1 MNTSLRMRRAPPR
14 RRAPSSRVP
23 SSTNQ
28 TNQISF
34 SMNDPVFVFE
44 GFSPC
49 LPPKPGK
56 IRFLLDV
63 PNYTSANWFHVF
75 FQKDR
80 TLKEWRDEIEELRK
94 PLWFTDV
101 PQIDLGIRIQTAP
114 FDPDGFVNRWT
125 HAKEAADYAE
135 AFLQRN
141 LQMRWI
147 VRKWIARIRERI
159 HRKRI
164 IGDGMDIATHEP
176 IHPRFCVTV
185 ADPKSKATYRFHAST
200 LHKTCLESLWYHT
213 YGFASPCAP
222 KNPYTNLPWSLGQL
236 VAIWE
241 QMAVI
246 YMKERHTFM
255 HKHLVS
261 FRHSR
266 YDIETFYEE
275 NRKDLHLHAIHTFFK
290 DTSNADFLDTF
301 EEVLLDVLEELDLPK
316 DGRVFQHVS
325 TRSVEN
331 RILAVWDDLLATYWI
346 YQNYQEVY
354 HDKYKSFIDLCVGLR
369 MLYGATLDW
378 IVEKNKYVVRRRR
391 QQQAQTLTPSQ
402 LHIHTQLID
411 PGPPSPTLSISVYDV
426 TETPRSDPVV
436 HDTTHE
442 SDGDTVM
449 YPCLT
454 AVPLGE
460 NIESV

>member
-1 MNTSLRMRRAPPR
+1 M
-14 RRAPSSRVP
+14 
-23 SSTNQ
+23 
-28 TNQISF
+28 
-34 SMNDPVFVFE
+34 
-44 GFSPC
+44 
-49 LPPKPGK
+49 
-56 IRFLLDV
+56 
-63 PNYTSANWFHVF
+63 
-75 FQKDR
+75 
-80 TLKEWRDEIEELRK
+80 KEWRDEIEELRK
-94 PLWFTDV
+94 PIQFGI

-135 AFLQRN
+135 TFLQKN
-141 LQMRWI
+141 LRVRWL
-147 VRKWIARIRERI
+147 VRKWIARVRERI
-159 HRKRI
+159 YKKRVV
-164 IGDGMDIATHEP
+164 GDGIDIATHEP
-176 IHPRFCVTV
+176 IHSRFCVSV

-222 KNPYTNLPWSLGQL
+222 KNPYTNLCWSLGQL
-236 VAIWE
+236 VTIWE
-241 QMAVI
+241 QMAII
-246 YMKERHTFM
+246 YMKERHAFL

-261 FRHSR
+261 FRRSG
-266 YDIETFYEE
+266 YDIENFYEE
-275 NRKDLHLHAIHTFFK
+275 NRKDLHLHAVHTFFK

-316 DGRVFQHVS
+316 DGRVFHHVS

-346 YQNYQEVY
+346 YQNYEEVY
-354 HDKYKSFIDLCVGLR
+354 HDRHTSFTELCIALR

-378 IVEKNKYVVRRRR
+378 IVQKNKYVARRRR
-391 QQQAQTLTPSQ
+391 AEQQEQPEQEQQEPDLPRSQ
-402 LHIHTQLID
+402 MRLRTRLID
-411 PGPPSPTLSISVYDV
+411 PGPPSPILSISLYDV
-426 TETPRSDPVV
+426 PETPRSIDPAQ
-436 HDTTHE
+436 D

-449 YPCLT
+449 FPCLT